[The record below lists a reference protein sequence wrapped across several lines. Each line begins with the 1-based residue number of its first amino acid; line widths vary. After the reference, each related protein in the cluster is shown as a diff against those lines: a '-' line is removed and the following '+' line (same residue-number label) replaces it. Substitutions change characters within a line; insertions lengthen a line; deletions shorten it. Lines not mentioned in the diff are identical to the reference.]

1 MQAVNFEE
9 ELEKILAKHSR
20 YHRDAYLFVREALDH
35 TQKMIG
41 KPSKKDEIRHV
52 TGQQLLAGIRDYAL
66 LQYGPMA
73 MTLLAEWGV
82 RSCEDFGE
90 MVFNMV
96 ECSLLAKTDRDTRDD
111 FKDAYTFEQ
120 AFREPFLPTKKMP
133 APVPEPK
140 PSQA

>member
-9 ELEKILAKHSR
+9 ELEKILAKDSR

-82 RSCEDFGE
+82 RSCGDFGE

-120 AFREPFLPTKKMP
+120 AFREPFLPSKKKP
-133 APVPEPK
+133 APMSEPK
-140 PSQA
+140 PFQV

>member
-9 ELEKILAKHSR
+9 ELEKILAKTSR
-20 YHRDAYLFVREALDH
+20 YHRNAYLFVRESLDH

-52 TGQQLLAGIRDYAL
+52 TGQQLLGGIRDYAL
-66 LQYGPMA
+66 AQYGPMA
-73 MTLLAEWGV
+73 LMLLEEWGV

-90 MVFNMV
+90 IVFNMV
-96 ECSLLAKTDRDTRDD
+96 ECSLLAKTDKDTRDD

-120 AFREPFLPTKKMP
+120 AFRKPFLPSKKNP
-133 APVPEPK
+133 APVPETK
-140 PSQA
+140 PSQV